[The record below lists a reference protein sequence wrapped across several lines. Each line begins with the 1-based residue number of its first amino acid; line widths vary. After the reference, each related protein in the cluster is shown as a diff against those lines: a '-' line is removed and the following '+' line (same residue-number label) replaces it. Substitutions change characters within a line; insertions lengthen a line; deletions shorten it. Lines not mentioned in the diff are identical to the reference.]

1 MWLQSDTQ
9 PAVLAITVCTQ
20 RQPWL
25 PEVLEKSSCR
35 LLIQLRPESP
45 LCLSG
50 GLRVSHAVLDGVP
63 SGSVL
68 FVVCILLVNLM
79 H

>member
-1 MWLQSDTQ
+1 MQSDMQ

-20 RQPWL
+20 QQPWL
-25 PEVLEKSSCR
+25 PKVLEKCSCR

-50 GLRVSHAVLDGVP
+50 GLRVSHAVFDGVP

-68 FVVCILLVNLM
+68 FVVCTLLVNLM